1 MLKLLFRSFRFVLL
15 KQIHFS
21 NKRQLMNILF
31 ISPSSS
37 SASLL
42 LLLLKPQRSY
52 GLNYDVQH
60 ILSPHLLER

>member
-15 KQIHFS
+15 NQIHFS

-31 ISPSSS
+31 ISSSSS
-37 SASLL
+37 SASL

-52 GLNYDVQH
+52 GLHYDVQH